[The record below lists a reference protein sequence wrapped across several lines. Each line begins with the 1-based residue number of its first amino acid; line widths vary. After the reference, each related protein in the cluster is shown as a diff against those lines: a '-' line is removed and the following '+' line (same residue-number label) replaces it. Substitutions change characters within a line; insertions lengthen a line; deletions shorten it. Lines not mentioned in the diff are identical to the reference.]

1 MGGNNNNNHHSLSQL
16 KENDDAV
23 VVHNNNNNTTTNNT
37 NTKIEGCHHSLWQKG
52 SSPPLLSSNY
62 NKQRRLY
69 INSQTKHAMQTEI
82 NNLPL
87 PRLVIDNLYSHT

>member
-37 NTKIEGCHHSLWQKG
+37 NTKIEGCHHSLARAVVRHYHHQIIINV
-52 SSPPLLSSNY
+52 SILIP
-62 NKQRRLY
+62 KQSMPCKL
-69 INSQTKHAMQTEI
+69 K
-82 NNLPL
+82 
-87 PRLVIDNLYSHT
+87 